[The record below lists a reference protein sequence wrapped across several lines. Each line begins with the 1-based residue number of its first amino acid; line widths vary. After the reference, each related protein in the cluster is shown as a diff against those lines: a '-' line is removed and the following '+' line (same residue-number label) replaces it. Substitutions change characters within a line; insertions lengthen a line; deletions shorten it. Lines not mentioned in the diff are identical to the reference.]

1 MSGWFLIDAPAS
13 FPFEWVAVLIPGLD
27 SSNLQ
32 YMAALKCIR
41 LLRLGRLLK
50 FFDRFQFAN
59 VARLVRLIAFFVLC
73 THWAGCLFWLV
84 GDVQG
89 MDSPGVWINEW
100 GLINSGFGSRYL
112 ASLYAGLL
120 QLVGENIDPQT
131 DVERLFAI
139 SVILYGD
146 G

>member
-1 MSGWFLIDAPAS
+1 
-13 FPFEWVAVLIPGLD
+13 
-27 SSNLQ
+27 
-32 YMAALKCIR
+32 
-41 LLRLGRLLK
+41 
-50 FFDRFQFAN
+50 
-59 VARLVRLIAFFVLC
+59 
-73 THWAGCLFWLV
+73 
-84 GDVQG
+84 VQG